1 MKKTLIFLVSG
12 ILLFS
17 SCDTYTGAGAYT
29 GGMFGTI
36 LGSAIGGI
44 TGGHRG
50 ANVGAVIGMA
60 GGAVMGAAVGAAAD
74 KQEAEERSEY
84 YERSRHYDRDDLHEH
99 YQKVMQNRET
109 RKGFS
114 GENDR
119 NTDDEPYRSSGNS
132 GFDATN
138 SGDDRLYDF
147 EGLDYTTEYSA
158 SDPVNVSPGKSE
170 ISEINAKYIYSST
183 LTVKNARLV
192 DTNQDNAIAGG
203 ELSKVI
209 FEVYNDGDTALYDV
223 VPVVEEITGN
233 KYIQISPSVHVECL
247 APGKGIRYTAMVQT
261 NKKLKDGVAEFNIYV
276 LQGGQ
281 KISNITQFKVKTQKK
296 K

>member
-109 RKGFS
+109 RKGVS
-114 GENDR
+114 GVNDR
-119 NTDDEPYRSSGNS
+119 NDDDTYRSSGNS

-158 SDPVNVSPGKSE
+158 SEPVNVSPGKSE
-170 ISEINAKYIYSST
+170 AAEMNAKYIYSST